1 MPESTEKYFNSEP
14 TFMQCDMTGVI
25 FSVKHHGG
33 IIMKIFNYIDSKLF
47 YRYSDDDV
55 FVKTFAKFLFFISAV
70 FILIMTA
77 IFFINLEKLGFISC
91 FATSGTSWI
100 SATTAIILV
109 VKGRAR
115 AAGILFTIFQTM
127 VLFLGGYMR
136 TPEMTLLTMVYF
148 AFPTILL
155 AVVFSNKWVHSAVI
169 TILIGGLAY
178 NFLRF
183 DPTAISLTPEAINEM
198 VFRGTMIGIFT
209 FILVYTI
216 AFVTMRSLN
225 LSLKISKEET
235 QKSNEKNE
243 HIMEILN
250 TIGKSYMELTDAMN
264 VTDSA
269 MASLFENIQTEAATI
284 EELVASIEEISSS
297 TSSVEAATRDQ
308 NNSVNDLSESI
319 GSLSDLIDS
328 IQLFGTDLQ
337 KEFISIAKML
347 SEGKGASTELNE
359 VNRKSLESSQNIETI
374 AGIIDDFFD
383 RINLL
388 SLNAAIEA
396 ARAGE
401 HGRGFA
407 VVADEIGKLA
417 DNSSSELKK
426 IKDLI
431 GISRKDVESSYSLIE
446 KIVQFMEFL
455 NNSFNSVQSKARDTM
470 GIISSQKSIQGDM
483 IIRNKNVFEKSEFIK
498 DASCE
503 QSIAI
508 QEIAKSIENTN
519 SLVQGNTQS
528 AESLTDSSDK
538 MKKIALGLKEV
549 INRNS

>member
-1 MPESTEKYFNSEP
+1 M
-14 TFMQCDMTGVI
+14 
-25 FSVKHHGG
+25 G
-33 IIMKIFNYIDSKLF
+33 ILKYIDSKIF
-47 YRYSDDDV
+47 FRYSDDDV
-55 FVKTFAKFLFFISAV
+55 FTKAFAKFLFLLSV
-70 FILIMTA
+70 LFILIMTV

-91 FATSGTSWI
+91 LATSGTSLV
-100 SATTAIILV
+100 SASTAIILI
-109 VKGRAR
+109 VKGKAR

-136 TPEMTLLTMVYF
+136 TPEMTLVTMVYF

-155 AVVFSNKWVHSAVI
+155 AVVFSNRWVHTTVI
-169 TILIGGLAY
+169 TILISGLVY

-183 DPTAISLTPEAINEM
+183 DITTFSLTPETINDM
-198 VFRGTMIGIFT
+198 VFRGTVIGIFT
-209 FILVYTI
+209 FIIIYILALVTI
-216 AFVTMRSLN
+216 RSLN

-235 QKSNEKNE
+235 QKSNQKNE
-243 HIMEILN
+243 HIMDILN

-264 VTDSA
+264 ITDSA
-269 MASLFENIQTEAATI
+269 MSSLFLNIQTEASTI
-284 EELVASIEEISSS
+284 EELVAAIEEISSS
-297 TSSVEAATRDQ
+297 TTSVEEATRDQ

-328 IQLFGTDLQ
+328 IQLFGKDLQ
-337 KEFISIAKML
+337 KEFISIAQMS
-347 SEGKGASTELNE
+347 SEGKGASAELDE

-396 ARAGE
+396 ARAGD

-417 DNSSSELKK
+417 DNSSNELKK
-426 IKDLI
+426 IRDLI
-431 GISRKDVESSYSLIE
+431 ETSRKDVESSYSIITR
-446 KIVQFMEFL
+446 IVQLMESL
-455 NNSFNSVQSKARDTM
+455 NNSLDSAQLKAIDTM
-470 GIISSQKSIQGDM
+470 KNISSQKTIQGDM

-498 DASCE
+498 DASYE

-528 AESLTDSSDK
+528 AESMRDSSDK
-538 MKKIALGLKEV
+538 MKKIALELKEV
-549 INRNS
+549 IDKNS